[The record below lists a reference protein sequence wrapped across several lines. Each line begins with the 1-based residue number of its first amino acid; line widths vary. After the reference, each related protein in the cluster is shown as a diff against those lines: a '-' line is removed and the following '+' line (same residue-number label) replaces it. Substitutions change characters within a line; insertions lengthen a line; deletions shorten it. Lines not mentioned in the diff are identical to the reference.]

1 MAIDLL
7 NSFLQRNQNVT
18 SNQKGAAAQT
28 TQTSVTGQI
37 LPQNLQVMRAIRA
50 LQAGQTIQGEVVAI
64 KGKDVQLA
72 ILKDVII
79 DAKLA
84 GSMKLIPGTTM
95 PFQVKTNNSQGL
107 SLIPLFTN
115 IAADPNVLKA
125 LDMAQI
131 PVNDR
136 SLEMVQ
142 TLMEKGM
149 PIDKQSVQEM
159 YRDVVNFKEMPVKDI
174 ITLHQMEV
182 PVNRDNLTQ
191 LSLYQNN
198 QHYLEDTFS
207 DMGSA
212 IGGQL
217 EHLIAEGKTES
228 ALNVVNQIQQ
238 LFQGMPV
245 GMQKGDDQAT
255 VLNGQQWDNS
265 VLSETDSLEAKNQG
279 KAVTVILTEDLLLK
293 EENTAPR
300 ETTLREA
307 LQQMDET
314 GKQTAGSVNSNEDVA
329 SNIEKQ
335 KESNI
340 YSQTTKDAVDWKDLT
355 ESLLKEKEPGK
366 ISRMFEKIWNKEI
379 AKNWLLE
386 PENVTDKKNVKEY
399 YEKLTNQIK
408 QLEKIFEN
416 GTSMKNPAAKAIQN
430 TASNLDFMNQ
440 LNQLHAY
447 IQLPLKMANQNAH
460 GELYVFTNKKNLTKQ
475 DGKVTALLHL
485 DMENLGKMDVYV
497 ALENKKVNTNFY
509 LEKEEYLD
517 FLEAHMEL
525 LTTRLNKRGY
535 DCEVKTTLRNQE
547 EESVI
552 KTIEKQQG
560 MSMML
565 SMQAFD
571 VRA

>member
-28 TQTSVTGQI
+28 TQTTMTGQT

-84 GSMKLIPGTTM
+84 GSMNLTPGTIM

-159 YRDVVNFKEMPVKDI
+159 YREVMNFKEMPVKDI
-174 ITLHQMEV
+174 VTLHQMEV

-198 QHYLEDTFS
+198 QHYLKDTFS

-238 LFQGMPV
+238 LFQGMPE

-314 GKQTAGSVNSNEDVA
+314 RKQTAGSVNSNEDVA

-509 LEKEEYLD
+509 LEKGEYLV

>member
-28 TQTSVTGQI
+28 TQTTMTGQT

-84 GSMKLIPGTTM
+84 GSMNLTPGTIM

-159 YRDVVNFKEMPVKDI
+159 YREVVNFKEMPVKDI

-198 QHYLEDTFS
+198 QHYLKDTFS

-238 LFQGMPV
+238 LFQGMPE